1 MKFVCFSRDVSLL
14 SALRQEGFNRSG
26 EKESHTH
33 IRCRRISL
41 FLPAAGKE
49 VGAGGP
55 KYEPLAA
62 VVAEPRHLFGWRGHE
77 SPHSEAEPR
86 RGERGV
92 VAFNQAR
99 PRPVALGW
107 RAENLRRDG
116 GRGRPPTCAR
126 TVFFT
131 GESGGAGAGAGARE
145 KQRASLHHVHGEPG
159 RAKAASTA
167 NPEPFFSAEDHR
179 LLGHLL
185 LLLLLLLLLVVV
197 VVFVRDLGR
206 TGRPLLTTWQNF
218 DGSQQPHA
226 ASLPPAPP
234 PLQPSPMPMVT
245 ISTGSKQYCPPCLH
259 RSELP
264 RKLDTAAT
272 WHDFESSSNR
282 NLRIYLAPAANPQQ
296 PAASARSNDGAGRTD
311 HGLVSREP
319 GWTATTVTAAD
330 DEALAAGSSGGHGGR
345 TRCLLRWCLRRRRA
359 CPGRHGAAGDASR
372 DLHLPE
378 RPSRRR

>member
-92 VAFNQAR
+92 VAFNQAC

-107 RAENLRRDG
+107 RAENVRRDG
-116 GRGRPPTCAR
+116 GRGRPPKRAHEQ
-126 TVFFT
+126 FFFY
-131 GESGGAGAGAGARE
+131 GRKRRGRGRGQGHGR

-167 NPEPFFSAEDHR
+167 ATPEPFFSR
-179 LLGHLL
+179 RGPPRHLSWI
-185 LLLLLLLLLVVV
+185 LLLLLLLLVVV
-197 VVFVRDLGR
+197 VVVFVRDLGR
-206 TGRPLLTTWQNF
+206 APGARYF
-218 DGSQQPHA
+218 DDVA
-226 ASLPPAPP
+226 
-234 PLQPSPMPMVT
+234 
-245 ISTGSKQYCPPCLH
+245 K
-259 RSELP
+259 
-264 RKLDTAAT
+264 
-272 WHDFESSSNR
+272 F
-282 NLRIYLAPAANPQQ
+282 
-296 PAASARSNDGAGRTD
+296 
-311 HGLVSREP
+311 
-319 GWTATTVTAAD
+319 
-330 DEALAAGSSGGHGGR
+330 
-345 TRCLLRWCLRRRRA
+345 
-359 CPGRHGAAGDASR
+359 
-372 DLHLPE
+372 
-378 RPSRRR
+378 